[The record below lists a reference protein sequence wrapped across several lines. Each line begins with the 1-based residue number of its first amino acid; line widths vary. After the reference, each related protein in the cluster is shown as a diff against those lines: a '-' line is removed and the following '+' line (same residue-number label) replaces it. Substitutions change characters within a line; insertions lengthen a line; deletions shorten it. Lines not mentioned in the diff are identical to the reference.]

1 MAPTNPQQKYS
12 MFETYLKL
20 FESKIRLEDKC
31 HFKGIVYAIVKGY
44 GRCIRSISIS
54 CVFSPLFQVARQVE
68 SWKLPVA
75 SCQARSILFKASYK
89 LPGQVARQVASGKL
103 TGQVGKLQVAR
114 SSCQQVGNLPAQ
126 VDKLPA
132 MGGTGDHELNSGFF
146 TTSCPA
152 PCLI

>member
-1 MAPTNPQQKYS
+1 M
-12 MFETYLKL
+12 
-20 FESKIRLEDKC
+20 
-31 HFKGIVYAIVKGY
+31 
-44 GRCIRSISIS
+44 
-54 CVFSPLFQVARQVE
+54 
-68 SWKLPVA
+68 
-75 SCQARSILFKASYK
+75 FKASYK

-114 SSCQQVGNLPAQ
+114 SSCQQVGNLPGQ

-152 PCLI
+152 PCFNIAGRRQTSSKTGSRPDHLGRTDPLLLYEEDIFSAFI

>member
-1 MAPTNPQQKYS
+1 M
-12 MFETYLKL
+12 
-20 FESKIRLEDKC
+20 
-31 HFKGIVYAIVKGY
+31 GY

-54 CVFSPLFQVARQVE
+54 CVFSPLFQVAGQVE
-68 SWKLPVA
+68 SWKLSVA

-152 PCLI
+152 PCFNIAGQQQTSSKTVMSSILLVKHQTDVSHQFLQF

>member
-1 MAPTNPQQKYS
+1 MS
-12 MFETYLKL
+12 
-20 FESKIRLEDKC
+20 
-31 HFKGIVYAIVKGY
+31 
-44 GRCIRSISIS
+44 
-54 CVFSPLFQVARQVE
+54 
-68 SWKLPVA
+68 VA

-132 MGGTGDHELNSGFF
+132 MGGTGDHELNSGFLAGNQLYDPLV
-146 TTSCPA
+146 TGEADVAMTAVKKTMS
-152 PCLI
+152 